1 MNSEM
6 EKLPPI
12 FRYTRP
18 ELPDDCIH
26 NISPSQINNFF
37 ALPRVWYEDNMTDGE
52 KAFQGNTATVTGTIA
67 HHIYKSVTLGESIT
81 REEIN
86 EQLMEYA
93 QLKSELDID
102 TNQVMIDY
110 PLVTSEVVNSYIL
123 PNDKK
128 GGVLKV
134 EEQIVAKVMPGIYVG
149 GTYDR
154 LEGDCIV
161 DYKNVGTKPN
171 ENVIPFC
178 YKIQLL
184 AYAFA
189 LKQAGHEVNRIRL
202 VYGVKPTKTI
212 PARCIV
218 VTETIDYIAEK
229 QISDTLK
236 LIGESVLT
244 VLENPSLTH
253 LIFKSM
259 DLKQ

>member
-1 MNSEM
+1 MDIEM

-18 ELPDDCIH
+18 TIPDDCIH
-26 NISPSQINNFF
+26 SISPSQISNFF
-37 ALPRVWYEDNMTDGE
+37 AYPKVWYEDNMLDGE
-52 KAFQGNTATVTGTIA
+52 KAFFFFLSTVTGTIA
-67 HHIYKSVTLGESIT
+67 HHIYKSVSLGEPIT

-86 EQLMEYA
+86 KQLMEYV
-93 QLKSELDID
+93 QLRPELEID
-102 TNQVMIDY
+102 TNQVMLDY
-110 PLVTSEVVNSYIL
+110 PLVTGEVVNNYVI
-123 PNDKK
+123 PHDKQ
-128 GGVLKV
+128 GGLLKV
-134 EEQIVAKVMPGIYVG
+134 EEPVVANVMPGIYVG

-161 DYKNVGTKPN
+161 DYKTVATKPR
-171 ENVIPFC
+171 EDAIPFN

-189 LKQAGHEVNRIRL
+189 LRATGHEVNRIRL
-202 VYGVKPTKTI
+202 VYGVKPTVKL

-218 VTETIDYIAEK
+218 VTETIDYVAEK
-229 QISDTLK
+229 LISDTLK
-236 LIGESVLT
+236 LIGESVLA
-244 VLENPSLTH
+244 VLENPSLTY

>member
-86 EQLMEYA
+86 KQLMEYV
-93 QLKSELDID
+93 QLKPELDID
-102 TNQVMIDY
+102 ANQVMIDY
-110 PLVTSEVVNSYIL
+110 PLVTGEVVNNYIL

-218 VTETIDYIAEK
+218 VTETIDYVAEK
-229 QISDTLK
+229 QISDALK

>member
-93 QLKSELDID
+93 QLKSELNID

-110 PLVTSEVVNSYIL
+110 PLVTGEVVNSYIL

-171 ENVIPFC
+171 ENVIPFH

-189 LKQAGHEVNRIRL
+189 LRQAGHEVNRVRL